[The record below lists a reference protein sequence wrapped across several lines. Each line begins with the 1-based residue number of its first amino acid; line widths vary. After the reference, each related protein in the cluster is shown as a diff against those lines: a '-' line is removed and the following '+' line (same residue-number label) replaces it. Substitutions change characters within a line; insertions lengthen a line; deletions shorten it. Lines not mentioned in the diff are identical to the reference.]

1 MCRRRPGEQADTV
14 QLGRRCEAGAGRCA
28 HVSLDTTDATVPAE
42 VWGSLFEL
50 IGDGKLRPAVFEPI
64 YEGLESLP
72 QGLEALTT
80 RKTYGKAVVRIPGKQ
95 SKL

>member
-1 MCRRRPGEQADTV
+1 MCRKRPGGRADSA
-14 QLGRRCEAGAGRCA
+14 QWGRRCEAGAGQCVQVR
-28 HVSLDTTDATVPAE
+28 LNTTDRTVPAE

-50 IGDGKLRPAVFEPI
+50 IGAGKLRPAVFEPI

-72 QGLEALTT
+72 QGLEALTS
-80 RKTYGKAVVRIPGKQ
+80 RKTYGKAVVRISGKQ